1 VTVQG
6 RSLAEV
12 ATGAVILA
20 VALLFLGYAVLTSG
34 RGPVVG
40 NGNGLRLSARFD
52 RIDGLANGADVRIA
66 GVRVGSVTDTRI
78 EPETFS
84 AELTMRLD
92 RNLRLP
98 DDTSAEVTS
107 EGLLGGRYVSLVP
120 GGSDKVL
127 ADGGRITQTQ
137 GSVSLESLLG
147 RFIFSVTQ
155 INAAQSQGQS
165 EGQSGSQPGQGGNR
179 APAAAQR

>member
-1 VTVQG
+1 MQG

-20 VALLFLGYAVLTSG
+20 VALLFLGYAVLNSG
-34 RGPVVG
+34 RGSVMR
-40 NGNGLRLSARFD
+40 NGEGIRLSARFD

-78 EPETFS
+78 DPQTFS

-120 GGSDKVL
+120 GGSEKVL

-155 INAAQSQGQS
+155 MNAGQSQSQS
-165 EGQSGSQPGQGGNR
+165 GQGGSGG
-179 APAAAQR
+179 PAAQR

>member
-1 VTVQG
+1 MQG

-20 VALLFLGYAVLTSG
+20 VALLFLGYAVLNSG
-34 RGPVVG
+34 RGPVMR
-40 NGNGLRLSARFD
+40 NGEGMRLTARFD
-52 RIDGLANGADVRIA
+52 RIDGLSTGADVRIA

-78 EPETFS
+78 DPQTFGADLS
-84 AELTMRLD
+84 MRLD
-92 RNLRLP
+92 RDFRLP
-98 DDTSAEVTS
+98 NDTSAEVTS

-120 GGSDKVL
+120 GGSDKLL

-155 INAAQSQGQS
+155 MNPGTQQG
-165 EGQSGSQPGQGGNR
+165 EGQGAPSGGGGAAAA
-179 APAAAQR
+179 APATR

>member
-1 VTVQG
+1 MQG

-20 VALLFLGYAVLTSG
+20 VALLVLGYAVVNSG
-34 RGPVVG
+34 RGTVG
-40 NGNGLRLSARFD
+40 GGEGTRLTARFD
-52 RIDGLANGADVRIA
+52 RIDGLSNGADVRIA
-66 GVRVGSVTDTRI
+66 GVRGGTVTDARI
-78 EPETFS
+78 DPQTFS
-84 AELTMRLD
+84 AELTLRVD
-92 RNLRLP
+92 SGLRLP

-155 INAAQSQGQS
+155 LNAGGGQNQGQ
-165 EGQSGSQPGQGGNR
+165 QDGGGGTPR
-179 APAAAQR
+179 

>member
-1 VTVQG
+1 MRG
-6 RSLAEV
+6 RSIAEM

-20 VALLFLGYAVLTSG
+20 VALLFLGYAVLNSG
-34 RGPVVG
+34 RGAV
-40 NGNGLRLSARFD
+40 NGDGIRLTARFD
-52 RIDGLANGADVRIA
+52 RIDGLSNGADVRIA
-66 GVRVGSVTDTRI
+66 GVRVGNVVASRI
-78 EPETFS
+78 DPQTFG
-84 AELTMRLD
+84 AELTMKVD
-92 RNLRLP
+92 RNLQLP

-155 INAAQSQGQS
+155 MNAGQN
-165 EGQSGSQPGQGGNR
+165 QSGQDGGGGGAR
-179 APAAAQR
+179 

>member
-1 VTVQG
+1 MQG

-20 VALLFLGYAVLTSG
+20 VALLFLGYAVLNSG
-34 RGPVVG
+34 RGTV
-40 NGNGLRLSARFD
+40 NGNGLRLTARFD
-52 RIDGLANGADVRIA
+52 RIDGLSNGADVRIA
-66 GVRVGSVTDTRI
+66 GVRVGTVTDARI
-78 EPETFS
+78 DPQTFS
-84 AELTMRLD
+84 AELTMRVD
-92 RNLRLP
+92 SGLRLP

-155 INAAQSQGQS
+155 MNTANQNQAQSGG
-165 EGQSGSQPGQGGNR
+165 EGGGGTAR
-179 APAAAQR
+179 

>member
-1 VTVQG
+1 MQRRTV
-6 RSLAEV
+6 AEV

-20 VALLFLGYAVLTSG
+20 VAFLFLGYAVLSSG
-34 RGPVVG
+34 RGTA
-40 NGNGLRLSARFD
+40 NGEGIRLTARFD
-52 RIDGLANGADVRIA
+52 RIDGLSNGADVRIA
-66 GVRVGSVTDTRI
+66 GVRVGSVTDSRI
-78 EPETFS
+78 DPQTFS
-84 AELTMRLD
+84 AELTIRVD
-92 RNLRLP
+92 RGLRLP

-120 GGSDKVL
+120 GGSEKVL

-155 INAAQSQGQS
+155 MNA
-165 EGQSGSQPGQGGNR
+165 GQSGGQSGGEGGA
-179 APAAAQR
+179 APR

>member
-1 VTVQG
+1 MQG

-20 VALLFLGYAVLTSG
+20 VALLFLGYAVLNSG
-34 RGPVVG
+34 RGTV
-40 NGNGLRLSARFD
+40 NGSGLRLTARFD
-52 RIDGLANGADVRIA
+52 RIDGLSNGADVRIA
-66 GVRVGSVTDTRI
+66 GVRVGTVTDARI
-78 EPETFS
+78 DPQTFS
-84 AELTMRLD
+84 AELTMRVD
-92 RNLRLP
+92 SGLRLP

-155 INAAQSQGQS
+155 MNTANQNQAQSGG
-165 EGQSGSQPGQGGNR
+165 EGGGGTAR
-179 APAAAQR
+179 

>member
-1 VTVQG
+1 
-6 RSLAEV
+6 
-12 ATGAVILA
+12 
-20 VALLFLGYAVLTSG
+20 
-34 RGPVVG
+34 
-40 NGNGLRLSARFD
+40 
-52 RIDGLANGADVRIA
+52 
-66 GVRVGSVTDTRI
+66 
-78 EPETFS
+78 
-84 AELTMRLD
+84 MRLD

-155 INAAQSQGQS
+155 MNAGQSQGQS
-165 EGQSGSQPGQGGNR
+165 EGQSGSQPGQGGNGG
-179 APAAAQR
+179 PAAQR